1 MKGNWGRRKIEK
13 FIPQKEGRM
22 GGGVGLFFALY
33 IKNCKIKERK
43 NDKRGKNRDNM
54 DKYIPLR
61 MR

>member
-1 MKGNWGRRKIEK
+1 
-13 FIPQKEGRM
+13 M
-22 GGGVGLFFALY
+22 GGGGLFFALY
-33 IKNCKIKERK
+33 IKNGKIKERK